1 MTPSGHNSRVH
12 FEQVVDRALD
22 DLPQWVKDSVDNLII
37 VVEDRPR
44 PDQDP
49 NNEGLLGL
57 YEGVS
62 LADRSADY
70 WGVMPDQITIYRLAH
85 LELGLS
91 GEDLANEIRR
101 TVLHELAHHLGIDDA
116 RLDEL
121 GMG

>member
-1 MTPSGHNSRVH
+1 MAPSEHHSRAH
-12 FEQVVDRALD
+12 FEQVVDQTLE
-22 DLPQWVKDSVDNLII
+22 DLPQWVKDSVDNLIV
-37 VVEDRPR
+37 VVEDRPQ
-44 PDQDP
+44 PEQDP

-62 LADRSADY
+62 LSDRSADY

-91 GEDLANEIRR
+91 GDDLANEIRR

>member
-1 MTPSGHNSRVH
+1 MTPSGHNSRAH
-12 FEQVVDRALD
+12 FEQVVDRVLE
-22 DLPQWVKDSVDNLII
+22 DLPQWVKDSVDNLIV

-70 WGVMPDQITIYRLAH
+70 WGVMPDLITIYRLAH